1 MNRKLLLLLALLLFS
16 YGLLSCSSDDNSPS
30 EGEQT
35 DTPELFTKRYNP
47 DQSFYSKI
55 LGQEIKYSVL
65 LPQEYL
71 SESTGKYGVVFLLHG
86 WGGNQSSWGPSG
98 LNIQSIADAQTSN
111 GSIRPLIYIMPE
123 GFNSYFC
130 NRYDG
135 KFNYMD
141 MFINELVP
149 LIDKR
154 FRTTA
159 SKTERAVAGFSMGGF
174 GALSIASQHPETF
187 SVSIG
192 LSPSLNTDEQYI
204 SLSQDGWNLQWGNN
218 FGGSGQTGTGRLTSY
233 YKSQCPLHFFKDKP
247 SSTFQTVRYYIDC
260 GDDEERLYAGNGE
273 LHSLLRDKNIKHE
286 YRVRNGAH
294 TDSYWRESMKE
305 ALPFIERSFKGENY
319 PQETLKKF
327 TEELHATNKNIKVG
341 NSNIELWLP
350 DDYNSEL
357 TYKVL
362 YYSKGEG
369 NVNLTTEKVAVALDS
384 LMQIKRMIIAGFDV
398 KEVIQN
404 EISFSTITDAIEKTI
419 HTESNA
425 DFRLG
430 LAYGSEADYL
440 YKQSSGNTP
449 AINFFFAE
457 DAGINNLSDEN
468 RAKIY
473 YLDITDGGS
482 NYNSML
488 TLFNGLRDAEVPVQ
502 YRVRNGLDSEQS
514 AQTGIYSMSYYIG
527 KQLIKK

>member
-1 MNRKLLLLLALLLFS
+1 
-16 YGLLSCSSDDNSPS
+16 
-30 EGEQT
+30 
-35 DTPELFTKRYNP
+35 
-47 DQSFYSKI
+47 
-55 LGQEIKYSVL
+55 
-65 LPQEYL
+65 
-71 SESTGKYGVVFLLHG
+71 
-86 WGGNQSSWGPSG
+86 
-98 LNIQSIADAQTSN
+98 
-111 GSIRPLIYIMPE
+111 
-123 GFNSYFC
+123 
-130 NRYDG
+130 
-135 KFNYMD
+135 
-141 MFINELVP
+141 
-149 LIDKR
+149 
-154 FRTTA
+154 
-159 SKTERAVAGFSMGGF
+159 
-174 GALSIASQHPETF
+174 
-187 SVSIG
+187 
-192 LSPSLNTDEQYI
+192 
-204 SLSQDGWNLQWGNN
+204 
-218 FGGSGQTGTGRLTSY
+218 
-233 YKSQCPLHFFKDKP
+233 
-247 SSTFQTVRYYIDC
+247 
-260 GDDEERLYAGNGE
+260 
-273 LHSLLRDKNIKHE
+273 
-286 YRVRNGAH
+286 
-294 TDSYWRESMKE
+294 MKE

-468 RAKIY
+468 LAKIY

-527 KQLIKK
+527 EQLIKK